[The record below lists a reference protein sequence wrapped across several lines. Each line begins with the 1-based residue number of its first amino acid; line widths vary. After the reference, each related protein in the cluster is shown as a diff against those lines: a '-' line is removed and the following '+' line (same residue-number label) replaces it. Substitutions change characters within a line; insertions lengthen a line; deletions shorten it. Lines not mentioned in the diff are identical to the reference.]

1 MFASGPTSVAGFEE
15 SAAHVL
21 NRVRGADAV
30 LRALSEVPASE
41 AIEYATLGQTDG
53 FGRVVCGCRS
63 ANEPFHADGD

>member
-1 MFASGPTSVAGFEE
+1 MAGFEE